1 MSRQAPSHVWIAGFL
16 VLAALASVI
25 ALSGAPIVAQER
37 ETLVARGTALFTEM
51 GCYGCHTIGTMG
63 TPIAPDLSRVG
74 RKYREGDLTR
84 WLMDPSAQRPMRHMP
99 KLELSE
105 TEARALA
112 AFLASLP

>member
-1 MSRQAPSHVWIAGFL
+1 MIRQAPSHVWIAGFL

-25 ALSGAPIVAQER
+25 APSSAPIVAQER
-37 ETLVARGTALFTEM
+37 ETLLAQGKALFTEK
-51 GCYGCHTIGTMG
+51 GCYGCHTIGPMG

-74 RKYREGDLTR
+74 RKYREGDLAR
-84 WLMDPSAQRPMRHMP
+84 WLADPSAQRPMRHMP

-105 TEARALA
+105 TEAGAVA